1 MAALSGERLGFVII
15 LKSRAPLAQLDRA
28 SGYEPEGREF
38 ESLRARHSL
47 SCMHFVYVLRS
58 TVAKRRYVG
67 SCADVNQRFGQH
79 NEGLASSTKHWR
91 PDWKGARRIGSH
103 PGKTKIRSW
112 IESAAAETRRS
123 GVRISQGAPFL
134 RVIPRYARDFGSGL
148 PLRLRYAPACSR
160 PLNASSSNL
169 SGRAIL
175 KPSPR
180 CIYAAM
186 ASGLATP
193 AMQSPWLRHDVEF
206 HCIRVSSAA
215 SIKPWPRR
223 GSLNSRILPPS
234 PTMRMRKHS
243 PRLTKESRTLRLSG
257 LCLPRKSGNA
267 CASGLPD
274 PLHGKGAERSR

>member
-1 MAALSGERLGFVII
+1 MRTRCGGNDILRLERGEKNWI
-15 LKSRAPLAQLDRA
+15 APWQNENTQLDR
-28 SGYEPEGREF
+28 
-38 ESLRARHSL
+38 
-47 SCMHFVYVLRS
+47 V
-58 TVAKRRYVG
+58 RRGGNQKVG
-67 SCADVNQRFGQH
+67 
-79 NEGLASSTKHWR
+79 
-91 PDWKGARRIGSH
+91 
-103 PGKTKIRSW
+103 
-112 IESAAAETRRS
+112 
-123 GVRISQGAPFL
+123 
-134 RVIPRYARDFGSGL
+134 
-148 PLRLRYAPACSR
+148 
-160 PLNASSSNL
+160 SSNL

-186 ASGLATP
+186 ASGWATP
-193 AMQSPWLRHDVEF
+193 GMWSRWLRHDVEF

-274 PLHGKGAERSR
+274 PVHGKGAIQPQKPGPCST